1 VIHQLAHELKNP
13 MVTIKTFAQLLSDR
27 YQDENFRERFQD
39 VVGGDIERMDDL
51 LEVMIEFADFAQ
63 PHLSRMPLLEK
74 LRSAL
79 DEVTDDFSRRQAQIL
94 WKGHSYGREVKADE
108 TQVKYVLKNVL
119 LAVLAQA
126 KIGSE
131 IEIDVGKQGCIVI
144 SYSREVARVASIT
157 HYFDKSSSSANQSV
171 LPLRILLAKQLVERN
186 GGDMILDFSDSE
198 KDILRMEFPIA

>member
-1 VIHQLAHELKNP
+1 LIHQLAHELKNP

-63 PHLSRMPLLEK
+63 PHLSKVRLPEK
-74 LRSAL
+74 LRLAL
-79 DEVTDDFSRRQAQIL
+79 DEVSKDFSRRQAQIV
-94 WKGHSYGREVKADE
+94 WKGSDYNREIQVDE
-108 TQVKYVLKNVL
+108 TQFTYVLKNVL

-126 KIGSE
+126 KMGSE
-131 IEIDVGKQGCIVI
+131 IEIDLEKQGCVVI
-144 SYSREVARVASIT
+144 SYLREAARVASIS
-157 HYFDKSSSSANQSV
+157 HYFDKSSSSPKESV
-171 LPLRILLAKQLVERN
+171 LSLRILLAKQLVVRN
-186 GGDMILDFSDSE
+186 GGDMILDFSDTE